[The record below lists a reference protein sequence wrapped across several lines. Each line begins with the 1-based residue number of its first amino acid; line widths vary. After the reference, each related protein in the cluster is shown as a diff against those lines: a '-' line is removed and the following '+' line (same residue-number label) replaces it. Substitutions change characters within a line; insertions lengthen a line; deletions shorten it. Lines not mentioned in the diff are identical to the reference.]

1 MVARDLHTLK
11 GVSATLGCEA
21 FRAKALELE
30 TALHAGGL
38 DAVAAGFASLRH
50 EFERLRK
57 VLEASELLSGGV
69 VVFRRP
75 PGAPDA

>member
-1 MVARDLHTLK
+1 VVARDLHTLK

-50 EFERLRK
+50 EFGRAWAALG
-57 VLEASELLSGGV
+57 ASELL
-69 VVFRRP
+69 P
-75 PGAPDA
+75 